1 MREATCLK
9 SPTPPEHIAI
19 TGAKGDRDAAVVVLR
34 RSVNGNPP
42 IDAPA
47 SGSDEIESRAQ
58 HARAANGL
66 GGLDTAPP
74 IASRPASYELQQAAG
89 TRRSF
94 TLGEAVVAAIRAGS
108 AIAQRAYARYRQR
121 RQASAFY
128 DALRQLDDHTLRD
141 LGFDRSEIR
150 SVVAEVTGE
159 AEHTRLRVVLA
170 PSDPQW

>member
-9 SPTPPEHIAI
+9 SPTPLEHTAI
-19 TGAKGDRDAAVVVLR
+19 HGAKAERDRAVVVLR
-34 RSVNGNPP
+34 RSLNANSP
-42 IDAPA
+42 IDNPA
-47 SGSDEIESRAQ
+47 SDAEDIESRAQ
-58 HARAANGL
+58 YARAANGL
-66 GGLDTAPP
+66 GDLDTTPA
-74 IASRPASYELQQAAG
+74 IAARPASYELHQAMR

-94 TLGEAVVAAIRAGS
+94 TLGEAIVAAIRAAGV
-108 AIAQRAYARYRQR
+108 IARRAYARYRQR
-121 RQASAFY
+121 RQAGAFY

-150 SVVAEVTGE
+150 SVVAEVTGA

>member
-1 MREATCLK
+1 MREATRLK
-9 SPTPPEHIAI
+9 SPTPLEHLA
-19 TGAKGDRDAAVVVLR
+19 THAANADRDASVVVLR
-34 RSVNGNPP
+34 RSMNGNRPT
-42 IDAPA
+42 DNPA
-47 SGSDEIESRAQ
+47 SESDDIESWAQ

-66 GGLDTAPP
+66 GDLDTSPA
-74 IASRPASYELQQAAG
+74 IAARPASYELQQTAR

-94 TLGEAVVAAIRAGS
+94 MLGEALVAAVRAGS
-108 AIAQRAYARYRQR
+108 AIARRAYARYRQR

-141 LGFDRSEIR
+141 LGFDRSELR
-150 SVVAEVTGE
+150 SVVAEVTGQ